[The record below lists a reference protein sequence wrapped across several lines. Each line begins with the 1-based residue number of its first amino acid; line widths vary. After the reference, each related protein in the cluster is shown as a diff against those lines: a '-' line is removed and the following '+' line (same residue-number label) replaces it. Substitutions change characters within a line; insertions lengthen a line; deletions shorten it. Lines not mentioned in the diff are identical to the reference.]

1 MTYAGLNTASLPH
14 IIRVGAGRWRSMR
27 RIYIEDLEPG
37 MIIARSVMGADGRP
51 LLTQNTTLT
60 ASYILRLHAYGI
72 GSVYVKDG
80 FSDIEIPEI
89 VSAQVL
95 TAVSTQLKQSMESF
109 VAKRNLDVGAM
120 KKSVAL
126 LIENILSNRQVLIQ
140 IDDIRSFNDYL
151 LLHSINVAIFSI
163 MTGLSMGYTESSLM
177 DLGLGCLLH
186 DIGLISIDPDLLN
199 RPEELSASERQK
211 LNQHPEIGFNILR
224 HYREIS
230 TTAAH
235 VAYQHHERV
244 DGLGYPR
251 QLTKRQIVEYARIAA
266 VADTFDEII
275 TDHPYRQGYSITEGM
290 TVLRRLTRS
299 HFDGDVVEA
308 FTMNIAVYPVGSL
321 LKLNN
326 GLIAVVTSV
335 NRWNQYHPQV
345 QVIADA
351 RGVLL
356 ENNYSLDLAKVKD
369 AQIVRRL
376 TETEAQEIKDNIA
389 VKRTQSAV
397 G

>member
-1 MTYAGLNTASLPH
+1 
-14 IIRVGAGRWRSMR
+14 MR
-27 RIYIEDLEPG
+27 RVYIEDLEPG

-51 LLTQNTTLT
+51 LLTQNTPLT
-60 ASYILRLHAYGI
+60 ASYILRLRGYGI
-72 GSVYVKDG
+72 GSAYIKDG
-80 FSDIEIPEI
+80 FSDIEIPEV

-95 TAVSTQLKQSMESF
+95 NAVSSQLKQSMESF
-109 VAKRNLDVGAM
+109 VAKRNLDMAAM

-140 IDDIRSFNDYL
+140 IDDIRSYSDYL
-151 LLHSINVAIFSI
+151 LLHSINVAVFSI
-163 MTGLSMGYTESSLM
+163 MTGLSMGYGESSLM

-186 DIGLISIDPDLLN
+186 DIGLISIDPALLD
-199 RPEELSASERQK
+199 RPDELTASERQQ

-235 VAYQHHERV
+235 IAYQHHERV

-275 TDHPYRQGYSITEGM
+275 SDHPYRRGYTVPEGL

-308 FTMNIAVYPVGSL
+308 FALNIAIYPVGSL

-326 GLIAVVTSV
+326 GLTAVVTSV
-335 NRWNQYHPQV
+335 NRWNQYRPLV

-356 ENNYSLDLAKVKD
+356 ESNYPLDLARVRE

-376 TETEAQEIKDNIA
+376 SESEAQEIKDNIA
-389 VKRTQSAV
+389 GRRSRTAV